1 MVDKNGMD
9 MFSALGGGQDTVQ
22 MLQRVERLKRLMG
35 TTLPAKQ
42 AAEEK
47 MELRQEMP
55 FCRSRREDMLSAAI
69 PFLDREYRKGLYVF
83 VRLMEMR
90 RVLGE
95 SSLEARERQEETE
108 LPAVRRQKMLGAIQP
123 YLSEREQRQME
134 NILKMMAMKEIM
146 GREETK

>member
-1 MVDKNGMD
+1 MADKNGMEL
-9 MFSALGGGQDTVQ
+9 FSTLDGGRDTIQ
-22 MLQRVERLKRLMG
+22 MLQRMERLKKLMG
-35 TTLPAKQ
+35 TVEPKQ
-42 AAEEK
+42 REER
-47 MELRQEMP
+47 MEVRQEGA
-55 FCRSRREDMLSAAI
+55 FLRSRREDMLSAAL

-95 SSLEARERQEETE
+95 GSLEARERQEEE
-108 LPAVRRQKMLGAIQP
+108 HPSVRRQKMLGAIQP

-134 NILKMMAMKEIM
+134 NILKMMTMREIM

>member
-1 MVDKNGMD
+1 MADKKEMEL
-9 MFSALGGGQDTVQ
+9 FSTLYGGRDTIQ
-22 MLQRVERLKRLMG
+22 MLQRMERLKRLMG
-35 TTLPAKQ
+35 PGIVKQ
-42 AAEEK
+42 EE
-47 MELRQEMP
+47 ESTEVRQEVP
-55 FCRSRREDMLSAAI
+55 FLRSRREDMLSAAI

-95 SSLEARERQEETE
+95 GSLEARERQEEE
-108 LPAVRRQKMLGAIQP
+108 HPSVRRQKMLGAIQP

-134 NILKMMAMKEIM
+134 NILKMMTMREIM